1 MNKEKYS
8 SNYSR
13 FDQIDISSSEDEDED
28 RSNKNIS
35 ESEISKLVNLN
46 EEDLRNDPSERYPVN
61 MDKISEE
68 FQR

>member
-13 FDQIDISSSEDEDED
+13 IDQIDFSSSEDEDEA

-46 EEDLRNDPSERYPVN
+46 EEDLRNERYPVN
-61 MDKISEE
+61 MDKINEE